1 MRLAALRQRN
11 WLILHD
17 VDSLSDAATSHQLS
31 QQRSQHGSQHQS
43 QQQSQGKSQGQSH
56 PLHPELFYQDYW
68 RERNLIVGEAPGRGS
83 SFFLKASDS
92 EQWVLR
98 AYRRGGLIA
107 KLSEKRYLWLGE
119 ERTRAFH
126 ELRLNAALYDQGLPV
141 PRPVA
146 CCVMRYGPTYEA
158 ALITVRIPGAQALA
172 SLLAAGEADEA
183 LLQRVGAM
191 IKRFH
196 QAGLDHVDLNARNIL
211 VDPHG
216 EPWLID
222 LDRCRLRPPG
232 KWQEHNVN
240 RLARSLK
247 KFHCHYVLPA
257 ILKGYN
263 R

>member
-31 QQRSQHGSQHQS
+31 QQRSQAGSQHQS
-43 QQQSQGKSQGQSH
+43 QQQSQGQSH
-56 PLHPELFYQDYW
+56 PLHPDLFHQAYW

-98 AYRRGGLIA
+98 PYRRGGLIA
-107 KLSEKRYLWLGE
+107 KLSKKRYLWLGE
-119 ERTRAFH
+119 ERTRAFR
-126 ELRLNAALYDQGLPV
+126 ELRLTATLYDQGLPV

-146 CCVMRYGPTYEA
+146 CCIIRYGLTYEA

-172 SLLAAGEADEA
+172 SLLAAGKADDA
-183 LLQRVGAM
+183 LLQRVGTM
-191 IKRFH
+191 INCFH

-211 VDPHG
+211 IDHHG

-232 KWQEHNVN
+232 KWQEDN
-240 RLARSLK
+240 LARLERSIN
-247 KFHCHYVLPA
+247 KFTQHANLHA
-257 ILKGYN
+257 IRQGYDA
-263 R
+263 